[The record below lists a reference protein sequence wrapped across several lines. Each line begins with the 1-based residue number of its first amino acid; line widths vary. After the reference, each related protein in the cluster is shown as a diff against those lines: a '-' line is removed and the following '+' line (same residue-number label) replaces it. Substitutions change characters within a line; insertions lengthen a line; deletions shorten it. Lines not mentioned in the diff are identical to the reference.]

1 MKRLRSRA
9 WILLF
14 ALALIVALFSFGAV
28 VVGVDENDF
37 ELSTGLAW
45 SELLET
51 SPSVASYLVRLE
63 RLIGVG
69 YVVIGF
75 TWAAMAFRLLRRG
88 LRDAWFILWGMP
100 LVFAAASAVF
110 IIHEALGLGIY
121 YGVFTLVAVIGLI
134 LSYPRA
140 EQNSRNTS

>member
-1 MKRLRSRA
+1 MKRLRSKA

-14 ALALIVALFSFGAV
+14 ALALIVALFSMGAV

-37 ELSTGLAW
+37 ELSTGTAW
-45 SELLET
+45 TELSER

-75 TWAAMAFRLLRRG
+75 TWAAIALRLLRIRV
-88 LRDAWFILWGMP
+88 RDAWFILWGMP
-100 LVFAAASAVF
+100 IVFGAASAVF

-121 YGVFTLVAVIGLI
+121 YVIFTVVAVIGLI
-134 LSYPRA
+134 LSYP
-140 EQNSRNTS
+140 SPDSTT

>member
-1 MKRLRSRA
+1 MKRLRSGA

-14 ALALIVALFSFGAV
+14 ALALIVALFSLGAV

-37 ELSTGLAW
+37 ELSTGIAW
-45 SELLET
+45 SELLEG
-51 SPSVASYLVRLE
+51 SPSVSSYLIRLE

-75 TWAAMAFRLLRRG
+75 TWAAIALRLLRKG

-100 LVFAAASAVF
+100 LVFGAASAVF
-110 IIHEALGLGIY
+110 IIHEAIGLGIY
-121 YGVFTLVAVIGLI
+121 YGIFTLVAVIGLI
-134 LSYPRA
+134 LSYPNLDR
-140 EQNSRNTS
+140 TT